1 MTNLNRRAFL
11 QKTGQGA
18 LIAGVLANDVLG
30 AHAAETKPR
39 KMTADLVCGNLGIS
53 ASQIEA
59 IDLAARHGFE
69 SVGVDA
75 GYVASLD
82 KSQVEELKSTLKSKN
97 LVWGA
102 ANLPVEFRG
111 DVAHFESSLAKLPTI
126 ATGLQ
131 RAGVQRVSTW
141 LNPSHNQLTYIQNFH
156 QHAAR
161 LRQVAEVLANEN
173 IRFGMEYVAP
183 KTLWAGGRYPFIH
196 TLAEMK
202 DLLAEMNAPNAG
214 VVLDSWHWWHAGN
227 TAADIL
233 ALQGRDVIA
242 VDLNDAPTGVPKDQ
256 MPDNRRELPCAT
268 GIIDLGAFLSA
279 LNEIGYDGPVRAEP
293 FNQTVNH
300 MPKDEACEAAAA
312 SIKKAFALIH

>member
-1 MTNLNRRAFL
+1 M
-11 QKTGQGA
+11 
-18 LIAGVLANDVLG
+18 IAGVLAGDVLD
-30 AHAAETKPR
+30 ASASETKAR

-53 ASQIEA
+53 ASQNEA
-59 IDLAARHGFE
+59 INLAARHGFE
-69 SVGVDA
+69 SVGVDV
-75 GYVASLD
+75 GYVASLEA
-82 KSQVEELKSTLKSKN
+82 SQVEELKSMLKSKT

-111 DVAHFESSLAKLPTI
+111 DDATFESSLAKLPAI
-126 ATGLQ
+126 AAGLQ
-131 RAGVQRVSTW
+131 RGGVQRVSTW
-141 LNPSHNQLTYIQNFH
+141 LSPSHNQLTFVRNFR
-156 QHAAR
+156 QHASR
-161 LRQVAEVLANEN
+161 LRRVAAVLADEN

-183 KTLWAGGRYPFIH
+183 KTLWASGRYPFIH

-202 DLLAEMNAPNAG
+202 DLLAEMNSANAG
-214 VVLDSWHWWHAGN
+214 IVLDSWHWWHAGN

-233 ALQGRDVIA
+233 TLQGRDVIA
-242 VDLNDAPTGVPKDQ
+242 VDLNDAPAGVPKDQ

-300 MPKDEACEAAAA
+300 MPKEDACEAAAV
-312 SIKKAFALIH
+312 SIKKAFALIR